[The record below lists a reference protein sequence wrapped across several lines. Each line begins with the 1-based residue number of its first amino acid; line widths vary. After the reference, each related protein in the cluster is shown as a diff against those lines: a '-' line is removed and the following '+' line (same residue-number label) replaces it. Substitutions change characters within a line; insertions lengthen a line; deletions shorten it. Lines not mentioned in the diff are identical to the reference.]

1 MRLAMPCLSL
11 PPIRLILVRDIVV
24 LPSKTKPQSVRH
36 KNIFPPL
43 MSFPVAYAS
52 SGKLMPAYH
61 GSHPNTHQVNV
72 RLKKQWFLIMRAYK
86 DGKITKSQAASL
98 RADLKAVH
106 KQEAAFFKVNK
117 SYELTADQQSQ
128 LNKTLDTYSTT
139 IGETTSNN

>member
-1 MRLAMPCLSL
+1 MNNYAILRALDFKGAHMKRLTLSAL
-11 PPIRLILVRDIVV
+11 AGLLIGV
-24 LPSKTKPQSVRH
+24 
-36 KNIFPPL
+36 

-61 GSHPNTHQVNV
+61 GTHPNTHQVNV
-72 RLKKQWFLIMRAYK
+72 RLKKQWLLIMRAYK

-139 IGETTSNN
+139 VGETTSNN